1 MAETKRIAVFDNIK
15 FLLIVLVIYCHL
27 RNIGCAIPW
36 PLYRVIYSFHMPF
49 FVLLSG
55 YFTSKGKEPRKF
67 WNSNLNLF
75 LLFLIFSAVSAL
87 VNVFVYDKAPFTNF
101 YTPPFALWYLLC
113 MIYWRV
119 AVYYIPEKVLKSP
132 WFIALS
138 FALSVVPVLIDVNYF
153 SFARCLAFFP
163 YFLLGWICRE
173 NHFEKTLDN
182 ASSKWK
188 WILLAGTFVCC
199 IIAVFLP
206 EDLFWARL
214 PFGASVPKTVLY
226 KVLSW
231 PIALMIPVGVYILMP
246 KNKGIDEGR
255 YTLFYYL
262 FHTIL
267 LFPVFDLIV
276 KHLPKNY
283 VVTVIVLVLIVG
295 IIFLLRKIPFLD
307 KMMGIGKNGFGKKME
322 NPQLQ

>member
-27 RNIGCAIPW
+27 RNIGCAIPG
-36 PLYRVIYSFHMPF
+36 PIYKMVYSFHMPF

-101 YTPPFALWYLLC
+101 YTPSFALWYLLC

-119 AVYYIPEKVLKSP
+119 AVYCIPEKVLKSP
-132 WFIALS
+132 WFVASS
-138 FALSVVPVLIDVNYF
+138 FALTFIPVLLNVNYF
-153 SFARCLAFFP
+153 SFARCISFFP
-163 YFLLGWICRE
+163 FFLIGWICRE
-173 NHFEKTLDN
+173 SHFETTLDN
-182 ASSKWK
+182 ASRRLKV
-188 WILLAGTFVCC
+188 ILLCGAFVSC
-199 IIAVFLP
+199 IMAIFLP
-206 EDLFWARL
+206 EDIYWGHL
-214 PFGASVPKTVLY
+214 PIGESVPETLLY
-226 KVLSW
+226 KVVSW
-231 PIALMIPVGVYILMP
+231 VIALLIPTGIYILMP

-322 NPQLQ
+322 KPQLQ